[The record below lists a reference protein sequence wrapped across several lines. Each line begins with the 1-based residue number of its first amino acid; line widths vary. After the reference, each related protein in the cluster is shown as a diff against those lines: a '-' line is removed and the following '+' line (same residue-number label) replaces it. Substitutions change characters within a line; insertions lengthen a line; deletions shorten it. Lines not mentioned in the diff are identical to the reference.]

1 VKKGNS
7 AIPHVLIKWRQ
18 FPASTATWEDL
29 QVIKERF
36 PHAVAW
42 GQAMS
47 VSGDLS

>member
-18 FPASTATWEDL
+18 FPASATWEDL

-36 PHAVAW
+36 PQAVAW
-42 GQAMS
+42 EQAMS
-47 VSGDLS
+47 VLGDLS